1 MENKDGALKMGHI
14 SILKLINNKFDFYQK
29 ISYIISVELMIIKT
43 PLVKIIMTKEKFLE
57 DLSKYNFDHPI
68 STFMLFKELNGNGVG
83 AGKMFENIFAWFVT
97 DKVDGWYGLKLNLNN
112 SDWCVHDVLVSQNPS
127 IVNGYSDFL
136 TIKTRVEKETDDTSK
151 RLDLLHKYLNEK
163 YDFTIGVSAKTYKDL
178 EIQLTTS
185 NEPRQILDEN
195 KELVINQEFDV
206 SSFLDKLST
215 KTNEFQLILGLNTFS
230 DRTYRL
236 TNLDLNKLKEVVTS
250 ITFEKLRK
258 HTRFFLN
265 DKDGNKIIDFKYG
278 GKTANAFQRG
288 MWVYNKKGKNPF
300 SGLMIFDSVLE
311 GSYIY
316 NGNQQDWKNDFKSL
330 FINPI

>member
-1 MENKDGALKMGHI
+1 
-14 SILKLINNKFDFYQK
+14 
-29 ISYIISVELMIIKT
+29 
-43 PLVKIIMTKEKFLE
+43 MTKEKFLE
-57 DLSKYNFDHPI
+57 DLSKSNFDYTV

-97 DKVDGWYGLKLNLNN
+97 DNVEDWYGLKLNLTN
-112 SDWCVHDVLVSQNPS
+112 SDWCVHDVIVSQNPS

-163 YDFTIGVSAKTYKDL
+163 YGFTIGVSAKTYKELD
-178 EIQLTTS
+178 IQLTTS
-185 NEPRQILDEN
+185 HEPRQILDEN
-195 KELVINQEFDV
+195 KELIINQEFDV

-230 DRTYRL
+230 DGTYRV

-250 ITFEKLRK
+250 ITFEKLLK

-265 DKDGNKIIDFKYG
+265 DENGNKIIDFKYG
-278 GKTANAFQRG
+278 GKTANPFQRG

-300 SGLMIFDSVLE
+300 SGLMVFDSVLE
-311 GSYIY
+311 GSYTY
-316 NGNQQDWKNDFKSL
+316 NGNQEVWLNHFKSL
-330 FINPI
+330 FVNPI

>member
-1 MENKDGALKMGHI
+1 
-14 SILKLINNKFDFYQK
+14 
-29 ISYIISVELMIIKT
+29 
-43 PLVKIIMTKEKFLE
+43 MTKNKFLE
-57 DLSKYNFDHPI
+57 DLSKSNFDYTI

-97 DKVDGWYGLKLNLNN
+97 DNVDGWYGLKLNLTN
-112 SDWCVHDVLVSQNPS
+112 SDWCVHDVIVSQNPS
-127 IVNGYSDFL
+127 IVNGYSEFL

-163 YDFTIGVSAKTYKDL
+163 YGFTIGVSAKTYKELD
-178 EIQLTTS
+178 IQLTTS
-185 NEPRQILDEN
+185 HEPRQILDEN
-195 KELVINQEFDV
+195 KELIINQEFDV

-230 DRTYRL
+230 DGTYRL

-250 ITFEKLRK
+250 ITFEKLSK

-278 GKTANAFQRG
+278 GKTANPFQRG
-288 MWVYNKKGKNPF
+288 VWVYNKKGKNPF
-300 SGLMIFDSVLE
+300 SGLMVFNSVLE
-311 GSYIY
+311 GSYTY
-316 NGNQQDWKNDFKSL
+316 SGNEQNWLDSFKSL
-330 FINPI
+330 FVNSI